1 MKRSF
6 VLLLSALLLSACANY
21 SCRKVDPKADAARA
35 KAAATEALAAK
46 AAAAAAAPK
55 VVATPASDGTARVT
69 MNGVEI
75 EKVEFRV
82 GVSSATVEQL
92 ARQQACVGGVGA
104 GLLTAPGPVEVYRM
118 ACDNGKI
125 FMARCELRQCK
136 PM

>member
-1 MKRSF
+1 
-6 VLLLSALLLSACANY
+6 LSACA
-21 SCRKVDPKADAARA
+21 SCPHPQGEPAPAQKAP
-35 KAAATEALAAK
+35 L
-46 AAAAAAAPK
+46 
-55 VVATPASDGTARVT
+55 ASDGTPRVSI
-69 MNGVEI
+69 NGVEI

-82 GVSSATVEQL
+82 GVSSVTVEQL